1 MLSEVKVPK
10 GTARL
15 VPSGYHVPCIQAGGL
30 TALSIIV
37 VPQPRTVPP
46 LPLPDPDPLVAS
58 SQAASV
64 SETINAPAN
73 SQQFRSLFIGWG
85 IYFFQ
90 GGVQFEAPGG
100 WKRRNRAKGGSDH
113 INNYQLLC
121 GFRNRTKGTG
131 SQAELLAKLKRDGP
145 RGR

>member
-46 LPLPDPDPLVAS
+46 PPLLPDPDPYPLVAS

-64 SETINAPAN
+64 SETINVPAN
-73 SQQFRSLFIGWG
+73 SQQFRSLFIM
-85 IYFFQ
+85 
-90 GGVQFEAPGG
+90 G
-100 WKRRNRAKGGSDH
+100 WKNILLPRRR
-113 INNYQLLC
+113 
-121 GFRNRTKGTG
+121 
-131 SQAELLAKLKRDGP
+131 P
-145 RGR
+145 V